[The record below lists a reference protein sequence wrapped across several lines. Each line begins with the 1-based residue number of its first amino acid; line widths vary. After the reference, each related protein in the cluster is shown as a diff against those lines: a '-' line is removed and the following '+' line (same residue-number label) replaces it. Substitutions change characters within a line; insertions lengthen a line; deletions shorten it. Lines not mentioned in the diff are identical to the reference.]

1 MWATLTG
8 AAARLKTL
16 GLHVVG
22 VSRHGNPVDEVDEML
37 AVRDLDQVL
46 PRADFVFM
54 ATPYTPETNNL
65 MDARRLALLPNGAGI
80 VNVGRAA
87 TMVDALVAGLNSGR
101 IGGAVLDVFD
111 PEPLRNVAAV
121 ASLT

>member
-1 MWATLTG
+1 
-8 AAARLKTL
+8 
-16 GLHVVG
+16 
-22 VSRHGNPVDEVDEML
+22 
-37 AVRDLDQVL
+37 
-46 PRADFVFM
+46 
-54 ATPYTPETNNL
+54 

-87 TMVDALVAGLNSGR
+87 TMDYDALVAGLNSGR

-121 ASLT
+121 ARP